1 MKSRTILI
9 WMYAVVLLAALSGA
23 QEEPSEAFEDQV
35 EEGAYLET
43 IEVNVVNMEVFVTD
57 KEGNPITGLEADDF
71 EVFEDGKPIAI
82 TNFYA
87 VEDGQR
93 LDFIDTEGPR
103 PEQEKLE
110 EEKPKDP
117 LAFPERS
124 VEELIPAEQRLNLVI
139 YIDNYNI
146 RPFNRN
152 RVFRRLRGFLND
164 QLRRGDRVMLVSYD
178 RSLHIRHEF
187 TSDPQLVANALF
199 DLETVTGHAVHLDS
213 ERRDILRDIEEAE
226 SAGEVDWRIRQFA
239 ENLTNDLAFSVDAL
253 KEIVDSLGGLAGR
266 KAIVY
271 VSDGLPMVPAEE
283 MYYALNFKFYESSSI
298 TMSREFD
305 SSRRFI
311 DLSSR
316 AATNNVVLYTIDAA
330 GLRAP
335 ESSSVQT
342 ATANTAGMGSF
353 VDTINVSNIQAP
365 LLMMAEQTG
374 GYAIYNSNDVG
385 PGLDR
390 VASDFN
396 NYYSIGYSPAHSGTG
411 RLYKVKIKLTG
422 NRKGL
427 RVRHRDSYRDKPLT
441 VRMTDVARASLTYGF
456 DDNPLNLVVRFGEA
470 AQQDENLYLMPIL
483 VGIPLD
489 KIVLVPLEEVYE
501 GRVKVYFGALDE
513 DGDMSEV
520 QEVNVPVRIP
530 LDQLEDSAGK
540 YFPFQTSLQIRPGGH
555 RVTVGIWDEMGA
567 VSSFVSKPVYIG
579 RG

>member
-470 AQQDENLYLMPIL
+470 AQQDER
-483 VGIPLD
+483 PLPHAD
-489 KIVLVPLEEVYE
+489 P
-501 GRVKVYFGALDE
+501 GRNSFGQHRPGATRGGLRRA
-513 DGDMSEV
+513 GKG
-520 QEVNVPVRIP
+520 
-530 LDQLEDSAGK
+530 LFWSAGRRRG
-540 YFPFQTSLQIRPGGH
+540 YVRSPRGECSGAHSARSTRGLCRQVLSLSDFPADSSRWAS
-555 RVTVGIWDEMGA
+555 RDRWDLG
-567 VSSFVSKPVYIG
+567 
-579 RG
+579 

>member
-1 MKSRTILI
+1 MKLRTTLI
-9 WMYAVVLLAALSGA
+9 WIQTVLLFTALSVA
-23 QEEPSEAFEDQV
+23 QEVPADGA
-35 EEGAYLET
+35 EEVADEGIFIET
-43 IEVNVVNMEVFVTD
+43 VDVNVVNVDVFVSD
-57 KEGNPITGLEADDF
+57 KQGNPISGLKADDF
-71 EVFEDGKPIAI
+71 EIFEDGNPIAI

-87 VEDGQR
+87 VEDGTR
-93 LDFIDTEGPR
+93 IDFVGGEAQPVEEDKPR
-103 PEQEKLE
+103 
-110 EEKPKDP
+110 DP
-117 LAFPERS
+117 LAMPDRRVREDIPED
-124 VEELIPAEQRLNLVI
+124 QRLHLAV
-139 YIDNYNI
+139 YIDNFNI

-152 RVFRRLRGFLND
+152 RVFRRLREFLS
-164 QLRRGDRVMLVSYD
+164 QKLSRGDRVMLVSYD
-178 RSLHIRHEF
+178 RSIHVRHPF
-187 TSDPQLVANALF
+187 TADPQLIANALF
-199 DLETVTGHAVHLDS
+199 DLEKVTGHAVHLDS
-213 ERRDILRDIEEAE
+213 ERRDVLRDIDEAE
-226 SAGEVDWRIRQFA
+226 SPGEVDWRIRQFA
-239 ENLTNDLAFSVDAL
+239 ESQANDLAFSIDAL
-253 KEIVDSLGGLAGR
+253 KEIVESLAGLPGR
-266 KAIVY
+266 KSIVY
-271 VSDGLPMVPAEE
+271 VSDGLPMVPAED
-283 MYYALNFKFYESSSI
+283 MYYALTQKFHDSSAV
-298 TMSREFD
+298 MLSREFD
-305 SSRRFI
+305 ASRRFI
-311 DLSSR
+311 ELSSR
-316 AATNNVVLYTIDAA
+316 AATNSVVIYTIDAA

-335 ESSSVQT
+335 ASASVET
-342 ATANTAGMGSF
+342 ATAGTPGAATF
-353 VDTINVSNIQAP
+353 VDSINISNIQSP

>member
-1 MKSRTILI
+1 MKLRTTLI
-9 WMYAVVLLAALSGA
+9 WIHVVVLFVTLAVA
-23 QEEPSEAFEDQV
+23 QEEATEAV
-35 EEGAYLET
+35 EEVAEEGVYIET
-43 IEVNVVNMEVFVTD
+43 VDVNVVSVEVFVTD
-57 KEGNPITGLEADDF
+57 KAGNPITGLEADDF
-71 EVFEDGKPIAI
+71 EILEDGKPVAI

-93 LDFIDTEGPR
+93 LDLIGTDR
-103 PEQEKLE
+103 QQLE
-110 EEKPKDP
+110 EEKPRDP
-117 LAFPERS
+117 LALPEGS
-124 VEELIPAEQRLNLVI
+124 AEVTIPEEQRLNLVV

-152 RVFRRLRGFLND
+152 RIFRRLRGFLND
-164 QLRRGDRVMLVSYD
+164 QVRRGDRVMLVSYD

-187 TSDPQLVANALF
+187 TSDPQMVANALF
-199 DLETVTGHAVHLDS
+199 DLETVSGHAVHLDS

-226 SAGEVDWRIRQFA
+226 SVGEVDWRIRQFA
-239 ENLTNDLAFSVDAL
+239 ENQANDLAFTVDAL
-253 KEIVDSLGGLAGR
+253 KEIVDSLAGLAGR

-283 MYYALNFKFYESSSI
+283 MYYALNYKFHDSTSV

-305 SSRRFI
+305 ASRRFV

-316 AATNNVVLYTIDAA
+316 AATNRVVIYTIDAA

-335 ESSSVQT
+335 EASSVQA
-342 ATANTAGMGSF
+342 ATADTPGMGTF
-353 VDTINVSNIQAP
+353 IDTINISNIQAP
-365 LLMMAEQTG
+365 LLMMSEQTG

-390 VASDFN
+390 VASDFY
-396 NYYSIGYSPAHSGTG
+396 NYYSLGYSPAHSGTG
-411 RLYKVKIKLTG
+411 RLYRVKVKVKG

-427 RVRHRDSYRDKPLT
+427 RIRHRESYRDKPLN
-441 VRMTDVARASLTYGF
+441 VRMTDVAQASLTYGF

-470 AQQDENLYLMPIL
+470 TEQDGGIYLMPIL

-489 KIVLVPLEEVYE
+489 RIVLVPLEEVYE
-501 GRVKVYFGALDE
+501 GRVRVYFGALDE
-513 DGDMSEV
+513 DGDMSDV

-540 YFPFQTSLQIRPGGH
+540 YFPFQTALQIRAGGH

-567 VSSFVSKPVYIG
+567 VSSFVSKPVFIG
-579 RG
+579 NG